1 MFGRKVNNTRV
12 VRVTTK
18 IVLTFTLFIL
28 LSNLASNYVNL
39 LFNRSELLQLMNQLL
54 IKDLKTMYSYCNN
67 QYEIYRFDRKL
78 DESIKSIENK
88 GLNELK
94 NDKAVVLGI
103 KKDGTIHF
111 QASKIA
117 RYDKFSDENSIKY
130 MASFIKSEDGEGSEG
145 HLNFMFNNE
154 AYFGMFKYN
163 PKWDIFILRAEERN
177 EFFRDSK
184 IIFYKISAIIVAITL
199 FTAFTGIFILR
210 RILRFIDIITN
221 SIMKMVSTKELSI
234 IDLKG
239 AVNDDV
245 TYLGTAFNSLSSTV
259 GNLVGIFQ
267 KFANQDIVLKAYK
280 DLEVKLEGTK
290 RELTILFTDIKS
302 FTFITETLGNDIIK
316 LLNLHYDRAIREI
329 IRYDGVIGSIIGDAL
344 LAVYGAL
351 DDTSDNK
358 SYQAVMS
365 AHKLQEVTDLLRL
378 RMEKIKNE
386 IEEDRGKLSR
396 DELQI
401 YKAVLLEIG
410 VGIDGGSVFYGTLGS
425 YVRMTNTVIG
435 DNVNAAS
442 RMEGLTRIY
451 KVPVICSEY
460 VKNDIEKNVPNH
472 GMYFLELDRVMV
484 KGKTKAQKVYWPILE
499 SSMDGKLQK
508 DIATFEL
515 ALELYYRGK
524 WADAR
529 KKLSKCSLKLAEV
542 FKERTT
548 EKCPS
553 NWNGVWQMTTK

>member
-1 MFGRKVNNTRV
+1 MLGRKVNNTRV

-28 LSNLASNYVNL
+28 LSNLASNFANTTYSA
-39 LFNRSELLQLMNQLL
+39 SELYKLMNQLL

-67 QYEIYRFDRKL
+67 QYEIYIYDQKL
-78 DESIKSIENK
+78 EESMKSIESK
-88 GLNELK
+88 GLNEIK
-94 NDKAVVLGI
+94 NHKAVVLGI
-103 KKDGTIHF
+103 KKDGTMPF
-111 QASKIA
+111 QASKIQRPETFTDQA
-117 RYDKFSDENSIKY
+117 ALNY
-130 MASFIKSEDGEGSEG
+130 MISNIKSDDGEGSEG
-145 HLNFMFNNE
+145 HLNFIFNNE
-154 AYFGMFKYN
+154 EYFGMFKYN
-163 PKWDIFILRAEERN
+163 QKWDMFILRAEERN
-177 EFFRDSK
+177 EFLKDSRLIFIQISIVIV
-184 IIFYKISAIIVAITL
+184 IITLITAFIGIIV
-199 FTAFTGIFILR
+199 LR
-210 RILRFIDIITN
+210 RILRFIDVITN
-221 SIMKMVSTKELSI
+221 SIMNMIETKELSI

-239 AVNDDV
+239 ATNDDI
-245 TYLGTAFNSLSSTV
+245 TYMGTAFNSLSNTV
-259 GNLVGIFQ
+259 GNLVNIFE
-267 KFANQDIVLKAYK
+267 KFANQDVVSKAYK
-280 DLEVKLEGTK
+280 DREVKLEGTK

-316 LLNLHYDRAIREI
+316 LLNMHYDRAIREI

-351 DDTSDNK
+351 DDTTENK
-358 SYQAVMS
+358 SYQAVLS
-365 AHKLQEVTDLLRL
+365 GYKLHEVTELLRL
-378 RMEKIKNE
+378 RMDKIKTE
-386 IEEDRGKLSR
+386 LEEEKGKLNKE
-396 DELQI
+396 ELQI

-460 VKNDIEKNVPNH
+460 VKDDIEKNVKNH
-472 GMYFLELDRVMV
+472 GIYFLELDRVMV
-484 KGKTKAQKVYWPILE
+484 KGKTKTQKVYWPILE
-499 SSMDGKLQK
+499 SDMDEKFK
-508 DIATFEL
+508 KNIAAFEL
-515 ALELYYRGK
+515 ALELYYNGK

-529 KKLSKCSLKLAEV
+529 KQLSKCSLRLADI
-542 FKERTT
+542 FKERTK